1 MLCPCLHALRY
12 YLRVLCPCLH
22 VLRCCRRVHWPC
34 LHVLRRTCCAPAYIC
49 RVCEDSAFACIGC
62 NADCV
67 RSGTVGMCGDITIA
81 LTRKQRTCPDRAGDR
96 ARRRRPA
103 GRGQTASLVEM
114 STESAAAAG
123 CLRRVVAILSS
134 TAAAAAAAKSDSARR
149 KSGPTVGLPATAAR
163 DSVRHLRPACRWLA
177 PSDGSLPTE
186 IHVKKN
192 SSESTK
198 SSSIF
203 PKRHKIRK
211 PTVPQAH
218 TTHLRT
224 KLFTLDDQ
232 YS

>member
-1 MLCPCLHALRY
+1 M
-12 YLRVLCPCLH
+12 
-22 VLRCCRRVHWPC
+22 CCGAVRAC
-34 LHVLRRTCCAPAYIC
+34 SAP
-49 RVCEDSAFACIGC
+49 
-62 NADCV
+62 
-67 RSGTVGMCGDITIA
+67 VGMCCD
-81 LTRKQRTCPDRAGDR
+81 KQRTYSDRAGDR

-114 STESAAAAG
+114 ESDAAAG
-123 CLRRVVAILSS
+123 CRRRVVACLRS

-163 DSVRHLRPACRWLA
+163 DSVRHLRLACKWLA

-186 IHVKKN
+186 IHVKKKN

-203 PKRHKIRK
+203 QETQTSHT
-211 PTVPQAH
+211 TVPQAH